1 MIPIAI
7 FARAPIPG
15 FAKTR
20 LIPRLGADGAAQLHG
35 ALVVHALATAQ
46 AARLGPVTL
55 WSPPENEGDPFLT
68 DVAQRFGAARASQS
82 GADLGARML
91 AAFGAQAPLLL
102 MGSDA
107 PSITADDLR
116 ACARALRNG
125 ADAVFLPAEDGGY
138 ALVGAQRP
146 IPEIFTGMTW
156 GDDRVMA
163 ATRARLAALDL
174 AWAEPRVVWDVDR
187 PEDYERLVAEAPAF
201 ALPTAARAD

>member
-1 MIPIAI
+1 MTPIAI

-20 LIPRLGADGAAQLHG
+20 LIPRLGADGAARLHG
-35 ALVVHALATAQ
+35 ELVVHALATAQ

-55 WSPPENEGDPFLT
+55 WSPPENDGDAFLS
-68 DVAQRFGAARASQS
+68 DVAQRFGAARALQS
-82 GADLGARML
+82 GGDLGARML
-91 AAFGAQAPLLL
+91 AAFEAEAPLLL

-107 PSITADDLR
+107 PAITPEDLR
-116 ACARALRNG
+116 ACARALG
-125 ADAVFLPAEDGGY
+125 EHADAVFLPAEDGGY
-138 ALVGAQRP
+138 ALVGARRP

-163 ATRARLAALDL
+163 STRARLTALGL

-201 ALPTAARAD
+201 ALPTATRAD